1 MGLPDGSVVKSLP
14 GIAGDTDLIPDPG
27 KSHILWG
34 KKAEGPQP
42 LSLCSRLQEL
52 QLLSPRAAAAADV
65 CTP

>member
-1 MGLPDGSVVKSLP
+1 MFD
-14 GIAGDTDLIPDPG
+14 PDPG

-52 QLLSPRAAAAADV
+52 QLLSPLAAAAEV